1 MIQKRQVSELVFI
14 NVVIIVFMILCA
26 IAVEKTKDLLSAV
39 VIFSAF
45 TLMMSLL
52 WLILHTP
59 DVALTEAAIG
69 AGITCIFFIA
79 VISRTERYEK

>member
-1 MIQKRQVSELVFI
+1 MVLL
-14 NVVIIVFMILCA
+14 NVIIVIFMIVCA
-26 IAVEKTKDLLSAV
+26 VAVERTKDLLSAV

-45 TLMMSLL
+45 TLMMSFL

-69 AGITCIFFIA
+69 AGVTCIFFVA